1 MADDK
6 KKKEGAEKP
15 EKADKA
21 PKAEKA
27 EKKEKAPK
35 ADAAGAGAPAA
46 EGEGAAPEKKKS
58 AGKGGDKKGKG
69 RREAGK
75 TLEVGDGRVKRT
87 APPRLKTRYDK
98 EVAPQLMKDFG
109 YKSKMQVPKLVKI
122 VLNMGMGEA
131 IQNPKLMDTAVE
143 ELAAISGQHPVVTKA
158 KKSIATFKL
167 REGQK
172 IGTMVT
178 LRRERMYEFFDRLVN
193 LALPRVRDFKGISPR
208 AFDGRG
214 NYSLGIREQIIFPEI
229 NYDNIDK
236 IKGLNVSIVTSA
248 RTDEEGRALLKS
260 LGMPFR
266 S

>member
-6 KKKEGAEKP
+6 KKKEGAGGD
-15 EKADKA
+15 KAAA

-27 EKKEKAPK
+27 EKKEKPAK
-35 ADAAGAGAPAA
+35 ADAAGEG
-46 EGEGAAPEKKKS
+46 GEGGEKKAAPTKKS
-58 AGKGGDKKGKG
+58 PSKRKG
-69 RREAGK
+69 EAAQG
-75 TLEVGDGRVKRT
+75 LEVGDGRVKRT
-87 APPRLKTRYDK
+87 APPRLKTRYET

-109 YKSKMQVPKLVKI
+109 FKNKMQVPKVVKI
-122 VLNMGMGEA
+122 TINMGMGEA
-131 IQNPKLMDTAVE
+131 IQNPKLMDTAVD
-143 ELAAISGQHPVVTKA
+143 ELSAIAGQKPVVTKA

-178 LRRERMYEFFDRLVN
+178 LRRERMWEFLDRLVN
-193 LALPRVRDFKGISPR
+193 LALPRVRDFKGVSPR

-229 NYDNIDK
+229 NYDKIDK